1 MKKVFTVTGMKCE
14 HCEARVE
21 NAIKEVDG
29 VNVNG
34 AKADHT
40 ADNVTV
46 EYDENAVS
54 PSQLKDA
61 VDALGRYELSL

>member
-21 NAIKEVDG
+21 NAIKEVNG
-29 VNVNG
+29 VNGV
-34 AKADHT
+34 KADHT

>member
-21 NAIKEVDG
+21 NAIKEVNG
-29 VNVNG
+29 VNS

-46 EYDENAVS
+46 EYDEDAVS